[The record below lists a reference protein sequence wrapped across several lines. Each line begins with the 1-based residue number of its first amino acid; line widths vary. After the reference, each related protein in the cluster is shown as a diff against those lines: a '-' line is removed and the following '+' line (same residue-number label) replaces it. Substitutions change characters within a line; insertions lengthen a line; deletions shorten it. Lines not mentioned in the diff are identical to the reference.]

1 MSTCGGHRP
10 SSSAYP
16 RSAEAHARRA
26 WAQTRQR
33 RLRNEHSQALLALL
47 DANAQIPAPVPLLLD
62 SQEEE
67 EEEEELWARRALHAY
82 HDALADGY
90 KPGLRLLERL
100 MSCLRLP
107 HQATILPSQHLV
119 RLALRGRGRGW
130 CEPGSP
136 VAHGRLAVCEDWSQ
150 PCSWV
155 EHRCSAACRSCGR
168 LCLLWACL
176 HTRPLLRGLT
186 FCCWLWTGRLRGCEL
201 AGS

>member
-1 MSTCGGHRP
+1 MAHLQEVIRHRSPMPGCSMPGCATFGRPRP

-16 RSAEAHARRA
+16 QGAQAHARRA

-67 EEEEELWARRALHAY
+67 EEELWARRALHAY

-107 HQATILPSQHLV
+107 HQATVLPSQHLV
-119 RLALRGRGRGW
+119 RLALRGRGRGR

-136 VAHGRLAVCEDWSQ
+136 VAHGRPAVCEDWSN
-150 PCSWV
+150 P
-155 EHRCSAACRSCGR
+155 AAG
-168 LCLLWACL
+168 
-176 HTRPLLRGLT
+176 
-186 FCCWLWTGRLRGCEL
+186 
-201 AGS
+201 